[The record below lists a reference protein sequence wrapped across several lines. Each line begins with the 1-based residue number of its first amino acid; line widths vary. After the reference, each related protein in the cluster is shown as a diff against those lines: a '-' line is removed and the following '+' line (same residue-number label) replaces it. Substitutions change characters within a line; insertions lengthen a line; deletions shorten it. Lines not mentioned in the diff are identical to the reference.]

1 MKKNAWRNTI
11 RFMMIS
17 AAICFGTIAFADDK
31 TPEFQETKTD
41 IFNVLKH
48 EPVKST
54 RREKGFNNIVADYAK
69 LVQNPTARSLILF
82 DYNSDVIKAES
93 YSILQNYADVL
104 QQELPQ
110 AILVIAGHTD
120 NIGSDAYNLDLSKRR
135 AAAVKA
141 FLIGN
146 YQIDETRLL
155 IHPYGE
161 RQPLTPND
169 TADGQAQNRRVE
181 FVRVR

>member
-1 MKKNAWRNTI
+1 MRKNAWRNMV
-11 RFMMIS
+11 RFMTIS
-17 AAICFGTIAFADDK
+17 AVIYFGTIAFAEDK

-41 IFNVLKH
+41 ILNVLKQ
-48 EPVKST
+48 EPIKPK
-54 RREKGFNNIVADYAK
+54 RREKGFNNIVADYTK
-69 LVQNPTARSLILF
+69 LVENPTARSLILF

-93 YSILQNYADVL
+93 YAILQNYADVL
-104 QQELPQ
+104 QRELPQ
-110 AILVIAGHTD
+110 IVLIIAGHTD
-120 NIGSDAYNLDLSKRR
+120 NIGSDAFNVDLSKRR

-141 FLIGN
+141 YLVGN
-146 YQIDETRLL
+146 YQIDENRLI

-161 RQPLTPND
+161 SQPLAPND

>member
-1 MKKNAWRNTI
+1 MI
-11 RFMMIS
+11 RFTMIA
-17 AAICFGTIAFADDK
+17 AAICVGTIAFAEDK
-31 TPEFQETKTD
+31 TTEFQETKAD
-41 IFNVLKH
+41 ILKVLKQ
-48 EPVKST
+48 EPVKSK

-69 LVQNPTARSLILF
+69 LVENPTARSLILF

-104 QQELPQ
+104 QSELPQ
-110 AILVIAGHTD
+110 AVLVIAGHTD
-120 NIGSDAYNLDLSKRR
+120 NIGSDAFNVDLSKRR

-146 YQIDETRLL
+146 YQIDENRLI

-161 RQPLTPND
+161 GQPLASND
-169 TADGQAQNRRVE
+169 TPEGQTQNRRVE
-181 FVRVR
+181 FVRVK